1 MELIGENLVIDMIKN
16 QKLSYEQASTV
27 LKRRFPGVGG
37 LSSRSA
43 EILRSERSISSRAST
58 EKVTEMVM
66 EVSSKVISAIRYLSA
81 LL

>member
-27 LKRRFPGVGG
+27 LKRRFPSVGG

-43 EILRSERSISSRAST
+43 EILRSERSISSRVST